1 VNPLPG
7 MTPTSLVPQ
16 EAAQVGI
23 SFEDLCESI
32 VKDALA
38 KEA

>member
-1 VNPLPG
+1 
-7 MTPTSLVPQ
+7 
-16 EAAQVGI
+16 VGI